1 MSDMTPNA
9 KYPKTDVGLK
19 NAHDAIVGGT
29 IDLTTT
35 ISPPAHTRESDT
47 PNGQQTGTYEVL
59 LPTPLRPKD
68 ASNILPSAH
77 DIVPHV
83 GNCPGTVNIMPM
95 QVQST
100 MLMDARAA
108 VTTAQVQVKTGKISL
123 DEYITITKPLM
134 DIIKSQRPHEQSVR
148 VPELPPPTPLR
159 STYAPDTTASG
170 CSQGTASTAMANIP
184 IVDGEQRFNEP
195 TTSAADSHANGSY
208 LKDIGPAISM
218 YPGPTLGKSMGKKNK
233 KKKQAKNQKVDSE
246 GGRAHG
252 LCVKCW
258 RIWTAEFIS
267 QNIPSIVLPGDHKKA
282 MGLTIC
288 PTQCGGIP
296 DGVVT
301 KTYNGECQYNT
312 MPFNQVFVENI
323 QLSLPEDV
331 TIMSRD
337 NEIAFFQPSQIA
349 SWTKF
354 GGTVTSLEFGNGVA
368 KM

>member
-1 MSDMTPNA
+1 MSDMTPNV
-9 KYPKTDVGLK
+9 KYPNTDVGLK

-47 PNGQQTGTYEVL
+47 P
-59 LPTPLRPKD
+59 LRPKD
-68 ASNILPSAH
+68 ASNILPSAY

-83 GNCPGTVNIMPM
+83 GNCPGTVNIIPM
-95 QVQST
+95 KVQST
-100 MLMDARAA
+100 MLMNACAA
-108 VTTAQVQVKTGKISL
+108 VKTAQVQVTTGKISR
-123 DEYITITKPLM
+123 DEYITITRPLM
-134 DIIKSQRPHEQSVR
+134 EIIDPQRPHEQSIR
-148 VPELPPPTPLR
+148 VLEVPPPTPLC

-170 CSQGTASTAMANIP
+170 CSQGMASNAMADIP
-184 IVDGEQRFNEP
+184 IVDGEQWFNEP
-195 TTSAADSHANGSY
+195 TTSAADSYANDSY

-218 YPGPTLGKSMGKKNK
+218 YPGPILGKSMGKNK

-258 RIWTAEFIS
+258 RIWTAEFKS

-288 PTQCGGIP
+288 PTGCGGTP
-296 DGVVT
+296 DGAVT

-312 MPFNQVFVENI
+312 MPFNQVFVERI
-323 QLSLPEDV
+323 RLSLPKDV

-349 SWTKF
+349 SWTQI